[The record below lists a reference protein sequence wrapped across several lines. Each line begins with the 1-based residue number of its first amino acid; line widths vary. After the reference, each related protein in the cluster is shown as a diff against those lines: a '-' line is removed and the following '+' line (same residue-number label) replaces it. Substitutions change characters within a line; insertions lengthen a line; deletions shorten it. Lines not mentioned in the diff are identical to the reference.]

1 MSFYIYWALVAFLL
15 LIVELTTGT
24 FYLLVLGLAAFA
36 GALAA
41 WLGAPFWLQAA
52 TGGSVALAGLLVV
65 WKMRAGDVDAVSSN
79 TLDIGEMV
87 ILDSWVDRASGAARV
102 RYRNA
107 TWDARVGGEP
117 ADLAN
122 REPGAAMYIRNV
134 SGSVLEVTSA
144 RPS

>member
-1 MSFYIYWALVAFLL
+1 MSSYIYWVLVAFLL

-24 FYLLVLGLAAFA
+24 FYLLVLGFAAFA

-41 WLGAPFWLQAA
+41 WMGAPFWLQAA
-52 TGGSVALAGLLVV
+52 ICGAVALAGLLVV
-65 WKMRAGDVDAVSSN
+65 WKMRAGDVAAVSSN
-79 TLDIGEMV
+79 TLDIGQRV

-117 ADLAN
+117 ADRADG
-122 REPGAAMYIRNV
+122 EPGATLYIRNV
-134 SGSVLEVTSA
+134 SGSVLEVSAA
-144 RPS
+144 RPV